1 MKCGFGFAEEFVE
14 PERAAVTR
22 GTLACPACPIAPHA
36 AVTFLPQHC
45 PFASVR
51 ALISNYSEMM
61 SS

>member
-1 MKCGFGFAEEFVE
+1 MKCGFAFAEEFVE
-14 PERAAVTR
+14 PERATVAR
-22 GTLACPACPIAPHA
+22 GALACLTCPIAPHV
-36 AVTFLPQHC
+36 AVTFLPQCC